1 MAGISKVRWRWLLG
15 TVVLLCAGGVVLACY
30 LILFAQPRD
39 LVFRGKL
46 ESEWIKGLKYWDQE
60 QVKEWQGY
68 GEEGVQVLI
77 RGLRNAARPGERA
90 YRKVS
95 RHLPGLLRE
104 WLPAPK
110 DDTTRP
116 TRMCVVALLGG
127 LGKDAESAVPVMIEV
142 VRNDE
147 ADSVRQSAISYFN
160 SSEDEHC
167 LLNRLTPK
175 QKKGLLGPLIRDAQ
189 DKDNWGLRNNA
200 VISLGFYPEQRDKV
214 APVLVQALKDT
225 HPEVQLCAAESL
237 YKVAPEVARNS
248 GVTAILC
255 TIAKNP
261 DDQVANRAI
270 RALGRAGNQL
280 EIALPTLIQSLE
292 STNRLI
298 ASSAVRAL
306 EWGEFHAYS
315 EICIPALKRAAER
328 KDNVADY
335 AKGALRKWSAEDA
348 KKEGVKAAGSGK

>member
-15 TVVLLCAGGVVLACY
+15 MVVLLCAGGVVLACY

-39 LVFRGKL
+39 LVFRGKP

-110 DDTTRP
+110 EDGTRP
-116 TRMCVVALLGG
+116 IRMCVVALLGG
-127 LGKDAESAVPVMIEV
+127 LGKDAESAVPEMIEV

-167 LLNRLTPK
+167 LLSRLTPK
-175 QKKGLLGPLIRDAQ
+175 QKKALLGPLIRDAQ

-200 VISLGFYPEQRDKV
+200 VISLGFYPEQREKV
-214 APVLVQALKDT
+214 APVLVQALKDS
-225 HPEVQLCAAESL
+225 HPEVQLCAAESR
-237 YKVAPEVARNS
+237 YKAAPEVARNS
-248 GVTAILC
+248 GVTAMLC

-261 DDQVANRAI
+261 DDQVAHRAV
-270 RALGRAGNQL
+270 RELGRPGIDAEL
-280 EIALPTLIQSLE
+280 AIPTLLQCLE
-292 STNRLI
+292 NTNTLV
-298 ASSAVRAL
+298 ATSAVRAL
-306 EWGEFHAYS
+306 ERGEFHAYS
-315 EICIPALKRAAER
+315 ASCIPALQRAAER
-328 KDNVADY
+328 KDYVAGY
-335 AKGALRKWSAEDA
+335 AKAALRKWSAEDA
-348 KKEGVKAAGSGK
+348 KKE